1 MATEYEIKKQICEI
15 GKRIYDRGMVA
26 SNDGNIS
33 VKISDNEFLCTP
45 TGAVS
50 YTHLD
55 VYKRQSYEREEY
67 TKPFGI
73 IPEEGKTVIC
83 ARYPDR
89 FVGLAYVSIDGELA
103 TVHEFS
109 LVDGYDDDTDFFLL
123 GKAMLNYLD
132 LHGAKN
138 VVLPLA
144 KDEKILKMCIRDRLT
159 TTFMTLSANMQLK
172 R

>member
-1 MATEYEIKKQICEI
+1 MLEM
-15 GKRIYDRGMVA
+15 RPV
-26 SNDGNIS
+26 
-33 VKISDNEFLCTP
+33 
-45 TGAVS
+45 
-50 YTHLD
+50 YT
-55 VYKRQSYEREEY
+55 SYEREEY

-138 VVLPLA
+138 VVLPLE
-144 KDEKILKMCIRDRLT
+144 KKKKILKRLG
-159 TTFMTLSANMQLK
+159 FSKAGDGQWKLSLAGYFDHK
-172 R
+172 C

>member
-1 MATEYEIKKQICEI
+1 MLEI
-15 GKRIYDRGMVA
+15 RPV
-26 SNDGNIS
+26 
-33 VKISDNEFLCTP
+33 
-45 TGAVS
+45 
-50 YTHLD
+50 YT
-55 VYKRQSYEREEY
+55 SYEREEY

-144 KDEKILKMCIRDRLT
+144 KDEKILKRLG
-159 TTFMTLSANMQLK
+159 FSKSGDGQWNLSLAGYFDHK
-172 R
+172 C

>member
-1 MATEYEIKKQICEI
+1 MLEM
-15 GKRIYDRGMVA
+15 RPV
-26 SNDGNIS
+26 
-33 VKISDNEFLCTP
+33 
-45 TGAVS
+45 
-50 YTHLD
+50 YT
-55 VYKRQSYEREEY
+55 SYEREEY

-89 FVGLAYVSIDGELA
+89 FVGLAYVSIDRELA

-144 KDEKILKMCIRDRLT
+144 KNEKILKRLG
-159 TTFMTLSANMQLK
+159 FSKSGDGQWNLSLAGYFDHK
-172 R
+172 C

>member
-1 MATEYEIKKQICEI
+1 MLEM
-15 GKRIYDRGMVA
+15 RPV
-26 SNDGNIS
+26 
-33 VKISDNEFLCTP
+33 
-45 TGAVS
+45 
-50 YTHLD
+50 YT
-55 VYKRQSYEREEY
+55 SYEREEY

-89 FVGLAYVSIDGELA
+89 FVGLAYVSVDGELA

-144 KDEKILKMCIRDRLT
+144 KDEKILKRLG
-159 TTFMTLSANMQLK
+159 FSKAGDGQWNLSLAGYFDHK
-172 R
+172 C

>member
-1 MATEYEIKKQICEI
+1 MLEM
-15 GKRIYDRGMVA
+15 RPV
-26 SNDGNIS
+26 
-33 VKISDNEFLCTP
+33 
-45 TGAVS
+45 
-50 YTHLD
+50 YT
-55 VYKRQSYEREEY
+55 SYEREEY

-103 TVHEFS
+103 TVHEFP

-123 GKAMLNYLD
+123 GKSMLNYLY

-144 KDEKILKMCIRDRLT
+144 KNEKILKRLG
-159 TTFMTLSANMQLK
+159 FSKAGDGQWNLSLAGYFDHK
-172 R
+172 C

>member
-1 MATEYEIKKQICEI
+1 MLEM
-15 GKRIYDRGMVA
+15 RPV
-26 SNDGNIS
+26 
-33 VKISDNEFLCTP
+33 
-45 TGAVS
+45 
-50 YTHLD
+50 YT
-55 VYKRQSYEREEY
+55 SYEREEY

-89 FVGLAYVSIDGELA
+89 FVGLAYVSVDGELA

-144 KDEKILKMCIRDRLT
+144 KNEKILKRLG
-159 TTFMTLSANMQLK
+159 FSKSGDGQWNLSLAGYFDHK
-172 R
+172 C

>member
-1 MATEYEIKKQICEI
+1 MLEM
-15 GKRIYDRGMVA
+15 RPV
-26 SNDGNIS
+26 
-33 VKISDNEFLCTP
+33 
-45 TGAVS
+45 
-50 YTHLD
+50 YT
-55 VYKRQSYEREEY
+55 SYEREEY

-144 KDEKILKMCIRDRLT
+144 KDEKILKRLG
-159 TTFMTLSANMQLK
+159 FSKSGDGQWNLSLAGYFDHK
-172 R
+172 C

>member
-1 MATEYEIKKQICEI
+1 MLEM
-15 GKRIYDRGMVA
+15 RPV
-26 SNDGNIS
+26 
-33 VKISDNEFLCTP
+33 
-45 TGAVS
+45 
-50 YTHLD
+50 YT
-55 VYKRQSYEREEY
+55 SYEREEY

-144 KDEKILKMCIRDRLT
+144 KNEKILKRLG
-159 TTFMTLSANMQLK
+159 FSKSGDGQWNLSLAGYFDHK
-172 R
+172 C

>member
-1 MATEYEIKKQICEI
+1 MLEI
-15 GKRIYDRGMVA
+15 RPV
-26 SNDGNIS
+26 
-33 VKISDNEFLCTP
+33 
-45 TGAVS
+45 
-50 YTHLD
+50 YT
-55 VYKRQSYEREEY
+55 SYEREEY

-89 FVGLAYVSIDGELA
+89 FVGLAYVSVDGELS

-144 KDEKILKMCIRDRLT
+144 KNEKILKRLG
-159 TTFMTLSANMQLK
+159 FSKAGDGQWKLSLAGYFDHK
-172 R
+172 C

>member
-1 MATEYEIKKQICEI
+1 MLEM
-15 GKRIYDRGMVA
+15 RPV
-26 SNDGNIS
+26 
-33 VKISDNEFLCTP
+33 
-45 TGAVS
+45 
-50 YTHLD
+50 YT
-55 VYKRQSYEREEY
+55 SYEREEY

-89 FVGLAYVSIDGELA
+89 FVGLAYVSIDGELV

-144 KDEKILKMCIRDRLT
+144 KNEKILKRLG
-159 TTFMTLSANMQLK
+159 FSKAGDGQWNLSLAGYFDHK
-172 R
+172 C

>member
-1 MATEYEIKKQICEI
+1 MLEI
-15 GKRIYDRGMVA
+15 RPV
-26 SNDGNIS
+26 
-33 VKISDNEFLCTP
+33 
-45 TGAVS
+45 
-50 YTHLD
+50 YT
-55 VYKRQSYEREEY
+55 SYEREEY

-89 FVGLAYVSIDGELA
+89 FVGLAYVSVDGELA

-132 LHGAKN
+132 LHGTKN

-144 KDEKILKMCIRDRLT
+144 KDEKILKRLG
-159 TTFMTLSANMQLK
+159 FSKAGDGQWNLSLAGYFDHK
-172 R
+172 C